1 MILSTS
7 STRILLNGNPGRQ
20 ICHARGLR
28 QGDPLSPMLFVLVM
42 EGLNHLLRWVEQQ
55 RLLTAIIRTVG
66 SRVSLYADDLVLFVA
81 PVIRDLQVIKA
92 VLNIFGPASELFS
105 NL

>member
-42 EGLNHLLRWVEQQ
+42 EGLNHLLRWVE
-55 RLLTAIIRTVG
+55 
-66 SRVSLYADDLVLFVA
+66 
-81 PVIRDLQVIKA
+81 
-92 VLNIFGPASELFS
+92 
-105 NL
+105 